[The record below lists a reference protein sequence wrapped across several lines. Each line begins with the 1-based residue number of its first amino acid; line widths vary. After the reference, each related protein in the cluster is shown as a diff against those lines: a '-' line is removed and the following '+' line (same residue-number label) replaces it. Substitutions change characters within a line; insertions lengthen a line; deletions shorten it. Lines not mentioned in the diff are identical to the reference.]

1 MTRHIRLI
9 QAAAVLA
16 FIFVFGVRPSFADM
30 MAIGTGEIIADV
42 GVAFC
47 VTVAVEFV
55 IIYLLL
61 GRPPSSKKWLFL
73 RLLFINAIS
82 FPLAHIGF
90 FFWTSIDH
98 STPWP
103 VILGV
108 IELLVV
114 LLEWVLLIRI
124 FETMHRMGKL
134 HAPVSSERTLTI
146 AFAANLASCLLGLV
160 LVLVVGFIVFMIAH
174 VLAPPQLYY
183 QTF

>member
-1 MTRHIRLI
+1 V
-9 QAAAVLA
+9 AA
-16 FIFVFGVRPSFADM
+16 
-30 MAIGTGEIIADV
+30 
-42 GVAFC
+42 
-47 VTVAVEFV
+47 EFV

-61 GRPPSSKKWLFL
+61 GKPPSSKKWLFL
-73 RLLFINAIS
+73 RVLFVNAIS
-82 FPLAHIGF
+82 FPAAQIGF
-90 FFWTSIDH
+90 FYWLEIDH

-160 LVLVVGFIVFMIAH
+160 VGFIVFMIAH
-174 VLAPPQLYY
+174 ALAPRWHY